1 VSRRRRPVRSSLG
14 DVVEIMSVGMTV
26 VLALQRVLG
35 FMSRREQRKK
45 VEAMLEEVEHPK
57 KSRD

>member
-1 VSRRRRPVRSSLG
+1 MSRRRRPVRSSLG